1 MYICLRPL
9 LNLTLPYL
17 RVTEKVENSARSSI
31 IRKKNQSTESWKQKK
46 KRNEILVFAYSKST
60 YNPSMVRG
68 SYYWALPVD
77 DRTTSGKGSFGFWS
91 VLVG

>member
-1 MYICLRPL
+1 MLDRAL
-9 LNLTLPYL
+9 L
-17 RVTEKVENSARSSI
+17 EKKSKYRIMET
-31 IRKKNQSTESWKQKK
+31 KKGKK
-46 KRNEILVFAYSKST
+46 GEILIFAYSKST

>member
-31 IRKKNQSTESWKQKK
+31 IGKKNQSVGWWKQRKK
-46 KRNEILVFAYSKST
+46 NEILVFAYSKST

>member
-1 MYICLRPL
+1 MLDRAL
-9 LNLTLPYL
+9 L
-17 RVTEKVENSARSSI
+17 EKKIKVQNHG
-31 IRKKNQSTESWKQKK
+31 NNKK
-46 KRNEILVFAYSKST
+46 KGKKDEILVFAYSKST